1 MMKSRSSEEQSGARA
16 LESAAEQ
23 AMGSSAGRE
32 KKGLRLLRGTVP
44 GVTVWRLVLACKENG

>member
-23 AMGSSAGRE
+23 AMGSSKAGRRKAFDSYME
-32 KKGLRLLRGTVP
+32 ECLG
-44 GVTVWRLVLACKENG
+44 